1 MASSDRKTQ
10 PLNRSAA
17 QYAAIDSPGH
27 SGERRAL
34 LASSG
39 ALIVYGLARRT
50 WGGLALALVGGALLY
65 RSIAHQHE
73 TGEIAGI
80 KSQPADRQPNQPPE
94 QHSGNQDPVMET
106 SEESFPAS
114 DPPAWIGSRLA
125 A

>member
-17 QYAAIDSPGH
+17 QLAGIDSA
-27 SGERRAL
+27 SRKRRAL

-50 WGGLALALVGGALLY
+50 WGGLGLALLGGALLY
-65 RSIAHQHE
+65 RSIAPQHE
-73 TGEIAGI
+73 TGEFAGI
-80 KSQPADRQPNQPPE
+80 KGQPADRWPDQPPE
-94 QHSGNQDPVMET
+94 QRSENRDPVVE
-106 SEESFPAS
+106 SSKESFPAS
-114 DPPAWIGSRLA
+114 DPPAWIGSGLA

>member
-10 PLNRSAA
+10 PLNRLAA
-17 QYAAIDSPGH
+17 LDAAIDSPGR
-27 SGERRAL
+27 ERRAL
-34 LASSG
+34 LASSA

-50 WGGLALALVGGALLY
+50 WGGLGLALLGGALLY

-73 TGEIAGI
+73 TGEIVRI
-80 KSQPADRQPNQPPE
+80 KGQPADRQPNQPSE
-94 QHSGNQDPVMET
+94 QHSGNLDPVIET

-114 DPPAWIGSRLA
+114 DPPAWIGSGLA